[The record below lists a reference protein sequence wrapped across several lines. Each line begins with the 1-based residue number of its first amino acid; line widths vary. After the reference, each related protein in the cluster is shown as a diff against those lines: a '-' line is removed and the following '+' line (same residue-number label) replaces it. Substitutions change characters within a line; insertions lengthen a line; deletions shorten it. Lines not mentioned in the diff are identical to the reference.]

1 MEVMS
6 VTATVN
12 AKIVFTH
19 ILVKIASIC
28 LNQSL
33 HQTNTKII
41 ASHSTHIVKYIS
53 RTETHNFCDI
63 CYRFCKYFKIGAP
76 RLNLAW
82 RINSTPCVLPIPWH
96 SW

>member
-6 VTATVN
+6 VTATVI
-12 AKIVFTH
+12 AKVVFAH

-41 ASHSTHIVKYIS
+41 ISHSTHIVKYIS
-53 RTETHNFCDI
+53 WTETHNFCDI
-63 CYRFCKYFKIGAP
+63 CYRFLQILQNWSATFKSS
-76 RLNLAW
+76 LAY
-82 RINSTPCVLPIPWH
+82 
-96 SW
+96 

>member
-1 MEVMS
+1 MMEVMS

-12 AKIVFTH
+12 AKVVFAH

-41 ASHSTHIVKYIS
+41 ISHSTHIVKYIS
-53 RTETHNFCDI
+53 
-63 CYRFCKYFKIGAP
+63 
-76 RLNLAW
+76 
-82 RINSTPCVLPIPWH
+82 
-96 SW
+96 